1 MWLLL
6 VCPLACLKDNMSKL
20 DDIFCAC
27 YLWLWFGLRLTAMHT
42 LCISGFVDD
51 VMLSRNG
58 AYGEV
63 IIIETRIVCFVMSW
77 PRIGAPDV
85 AMFSQVRQVAAPVG
99 GRASRLCLLFSLT
112 TVWPGAK
119 SAVLDCIVNTS
130 ICGYRDLSE
139 RRATTRIVLTER

>member
-1 MWLLL
+1 
-6 VCPLACLKDNMSKL
+6 
-20 DDIFCAC
+20 
-27 YLWLWFGLRLTAMHT
+27 MHT

-63 IIIETRIVCFVMSW
+63 IISATGIVCFLMSW

-99 GRASRLCLLFSLT
+99 GRAARLCLLFSLT
-112 TVWPGAK
+112 TV
-119 SAVLDCIVNTS
+119 
-130 ICGYRDLSE
+130 
-139 RRATTRIVLTER
+139 